1 MLSATLKS
9 MRINAPEHL
18 TTPIFCGTM
27 GEYKEHLRSV
37 ELAAKGPGRHYR
49 KGITLA
55 EFFDRFPNDAAA
67 EEWFVAVRWPHG
79 LVCPHCDSKKAR
91 RVNHKTRSPF
101 HCPECRRYFSVK
113 TGSVMH
119 ASNLGY
125 RTWALAVY
133 LLTTNIKG
141 ISSLKLRRELGIT
154 QKSAWHL
161 AHRIRKSWELE
172 PEQLVGEFEVDETF
186 VGGKEKNKHQSKR
199 LFPGGGTTAGKSVVA
214 SVRQRGT
221 GRVHAEVVPN
231 ARSNTL
237 HGFIGRHVAAGCTI
251 YSDENRAYLGLSES
265 AGVFHASIS
274 HSTKLYVND
283 QIHTNGLESFWS
295 LLKRGYVGTYHHMS
309 SKHLHRYVNEFS
321 GRHNDRPVDT
331 AMQMDRIARG
341 LVGKRLRYRDLIEER
356 DSQ

>member
-1 MLSATLKS
+1 MLTPKLKS
-9 MRINAPEHL
+9 MRMNAPEHL
-18 TTPIFCGTM
+18 TIPIFCGTM
-27 GEYKEHLRSV
+27 EEYKEHLRSV

-55 EFFDRFPNDAAA
+55 EFFDRFPDDAAA
-67 EEWFVAVRWPHG
+67 EEWFVAVRWPNG
-79 LVCPHCDSKKAR
+79 LICPHCNGRKAR

-161 AHRIRKSWELE
+161 AHRIRKSWEV
-172 PEQLVGEFEVDETF
+172 EQEQMVGEFEVDETF
-186 VGGKEKNKHQSKR
+186 VGGLEKNKHSNKR
-199 LFPGGGTTAGKSVVA
+199 LYPGGSNTLGKSIVA
-214 SVRQRGT
+214 GVRQRGT
-221 GRVHAEVVPN
+221 GRVAAEIIPDTKGK
-231 ARSNTL
+231 TL
-237 HGFIGRHVAAGCTI
+237 QRFVKRHVAEGSTV
-251 YSDENRAYLGLSES
+251 YTDEHRGYHKLPAA
-265 AGVFHASIS
+265 AGVLHESVS
-274 HSTKLYVND
+274 HSTKQYVNE

-309 SKHLHRYVNEFS
+309 AKHLHRYVNEFA

-331 AMQMDRIARG
+331 AVQMDRIARG
-341 LVGKRLRYRDLIEER
+341 LVGKRLRYKDLVR
-356 DSQ
+356 